1 MHVLIAPDCFTG
13 TLTAGQAGT
22 AMAEGWL
29 RTAPH
34 DTVEVVPLSDGG
46 PGFVDVLSAS
56 LDGQVHG
63 VVVSDPLG
71 RPAPATVLIV
81 GTTAYVE
88 SSQAAGLHLLAP
100 AERDPTRTTSF
111 GVGELVGAAL
121 ELGARRVVVGL
132 GGSGTNDAGA
142 GLLAALGVGPSERLG
157 VGGLALAGVTAQD
170 LAGLADTRHRL
181 HGTDLVIASDVDSPL
196 LGLKGASAV
205 FAEQKGASP
214 EQAQALENALSHF
227 ASVVARV
234 SPPPKDLLT
243 GTPRRPE
250 REPGA
255 GAAGGLGYALNL
267 LGGHR
272 IAGIEAVL
280 EAVGFADR
288 VARADLVLTGE
299 GSLDWQSLHGKV
311 VVGVATAAAHG
322 GVPVIATPGRSE
334 LGRRDAMSAGLSGVY
349 PVVDRP
355 VGLEDSLADPAGTLA
370 ARVARVARTWS
381 PRRE

>member
-1 MHVLIAPDCFTG
+1 VHVLIAPDCFTG
-13 TLTAGQAGT
+13 TLTAGQAAA

-46 PGFVDVLSAS
+46 PGFVDVLSQS
-56 LDGQVHG
+56 LAGQVHG

-71 RPAPATVLIV
+71 RPVPATVLIA
-81 GTTAYVE
+81 GATAYLE
-88 SSQAAGLHLLAP
+88 SAQAAGLHLLAP
-100 AERDPTRTTSF
+100 IDRDPTRTTTF
-111 GVGELVGAAL
+111 GVGELVEAAL
-121 ELGARRVVVGL
+121 DLGVRQVVVGL

-142 GLLAALGVGPSERLG
+142 GLLAALGVGTRERLG
-157 VGGLALAGVTAQD
+157 VGGLALAGVTVQD
-170 LAGLADTRHRL
+170 LSGLADARERL
-181 HGTDLVIASDVDSPL
+181 CRTDVLIASDVDSPL

-227 ASVVARV
+227 ASVIARV
-234 SPPPKDLLT
+234 SPPATDLLT
-243 GTPRRPE
+243 GAPRRPE

-255 GAAGGLGYALNL
+255 GAAGGLGYALHL

-272 IAGIEAVL
+272 VAGIEAVL

-288 VARADLVLTGE
+288 LARADLVLTGE
-299 GSLDWQSLHGKV
+299 GALDWQSLHGKV
-311 VVGVATAAAHG
+311 VVGVGTAAAHR
-322 GVPVIATPGRSE
+322 GVPVIAAPGRSE
-334 LGRRDAMSAGLSGVY
+334 LGRRDAMAAGLSGVY

-355 VGLEDSLADPAGTLA
+355 AELELSLADPAGTLA

-381 PRRE
+381 PRRD